1 MSNYRISS
9 DVNPYTDKYINH
21 AHAYDHEREYER
33 EHERE
38 IAQRLYQV
46 ELAIKELQTRELI
59 GSNFLIRSLKIFC
72 YNVVGILL
80 VIGAYTVLQYL
91 WELYLSIR

>member
-21 AHAYDHEREYER
+21 AHAYDH